1 MQMKKSARIE
11 KILTTSFILT
21 DKGAYF
27 HPIICS
33 ACNKQVHYIIK
44 QENVKQKALHMLP
57 AKSTFCQFTINIYI
71 KDK

>member
-44 QENVKQKALHMLP
+44 QENVKQKVPYL
-57 AKSTFCQFTINIYI
+57 
-71 KDK
+71 